1 MKSKSHFCSN
11 ILFHL
16 ILTIAIGLRAATC
29 HAFAP
34 DTYSASSVLA
44 SGRWV
49 KISVSTTGMHLIPAA
64 TLRQWGF
71 TSPDKVRVYGYGGNQ
86 LPDALTAENYIDDLP
101 EAPSEITSR
110 GLVFYARG
118 PVTWTESGTRKSH
131 SLNRFSAVGYYFLTE
146 ADGRKPL
153 PVAGTGVAASAPQ
166 TTFTCGLYHEVDL
179 VSPGATGHLMCGEDF
194 AYTPTRTF
202 DFQLTG
208 NTGSA
213 SVSVDCSF
221 VTKTRSSGSSLTFTA
236 NGRQLPSSSTDRI
249 DATPDGLHGRRT
261 VTRKEFDLDTDRLSL
276 GISYSSASSTEL
288 ARLDYI
294 TVNYQRHIALD
305 GGKLDFTATSTS
317 VRLAGATTST
327 RVWDVTD
334 LRHPMA
340 MNLTAADGGVA
351 WTNEYTGRRTYTAWN
366 DGASMPSP
374 TYVGTVANQD
384 LHALPQAD
392 MVIFTLPQL
401 RTEAER
407 LADMHRNESPSL
419 TVHVVEQEQ
428 VFNEFGS
435 GQPDPNAFRRMLKM
449 LHDRDGAPVLKYALL
464 MGRGSYDNRAI
475 TPDGQSLGRLRMPIW
490 ESEESLNN
498 DNSYTTDDIIAL
510 LDDDS
515 GINMPADKLTIA
527 VGRIPATSVAEA
539 RIAVDKIREYMTLR
553 PVHEW
558 KNRVLLLADDGNDG
572 IHMNQSE
579 TVCRNML
586 ANPDGDRLIYDK
598 VYIDAFERTGGQ
610 YPLARSE
617 FHRALDEGVMLW
629 CYIGHGSPTALTA
642 DGILTYSDINSMYLR
657 RYPILYAATCDF
669 VRWDRS
675 TASGA
680 ELLHFFDGGGT
691 IATVSATRPV
701 LISENGT
708 LSAALA
714 TEFTRTDDDGRF
726 RTIGEL
732 YRTAKNAIASNA
744 NKLRYVLMGDPA
756 LRIATPDNR
765 IIIESINGASP
776 DAETQL
782 TLQANETVTVKGYIT
797 ASDGSRRITDFSGI
811 MSLTLYDADY
821 STTSLGWG
829 SDGRR
834 VTFDQ
839 KGKMLYTGT
848 ARVDGGEFTL
858 RFAMPSQ
865 IAGNFRPAT
874 INMAAYSTAD
884 GDTREASG
892 TNRDIYVYGFD
903 GSTSDDNPPVIGTM
917 TLNHESFSSG
927 DNTNESPMLLA
938 TISDDRGINLSSAG
952 VGQQINV
959 TVDETGYHGDVARFF
974 TPDHDSDDRC
984 SGSIAYP
991 LENLAPG
998 HHTITLRVW
1007 DTAGNMAHRSLEC
1020 NVIPGLAPQIFDI
1033 YTDTNPASTEA
1044 RFYISHNRPDARM
1057 TVKVTVYNLLGQPVW
1072 SSSATGRSDM
1082 FTSSPL
1088 TWDLTDGA
1096 GRRVQRGI
1104 YVYRAE
1110 ISTAGGEFSS
1120 GSRKLAVTSR

>member
-1 MKSKSHFCSN
+1 
-11 ILFHL
+11 
-16 ILTIAIGLRAATC
+16 
-29 HAFAP
+29 
-34 DTYSASSVLA
+34 
-44 SGRWV
+44 
-49 KISVSTTGMHLIPAA
+49 
-64 TLRQWGF
+64 
-71 TSPDKVRVYGYGGNQ
+71 
-86 LPDALTAENYIDDLP
+86 
-101 EAPSEITSR
+101 
-110 GLVFYARG
+110 
-118 PVTWTESGTRKSH
+118 
-131 SLNRFSAVGYYFLTE
+131 
-146 ADGRKPL
+146 
-153 PVAGTGVAASAPQ
+153 
-166 TTFTCGLYHEVDL
+166 
-179 VSPGATGHLMCGEDF
+179 
-194 AYTPTRTF
+194 
-202 DFQLTG
+202 
-208 NTGSA
+208 
-213 SVSVDCSF
+213 
-221 VTKTRSSGSSLTFTA
+221 
-236 NGRQLPSSSTDRI
+236 
-249 DATPDGLHGRRT
+249 
-261 VTRKEFDLDTDRLSL
+261 
-276 GISYSSASSTEL
+276 
-288 ARLDYI
+288 
-294 TVNYQRHIALD
+294 
-305 GGKLDFTATSTS
+305 
-317 VRLAGATTST
+317 
-327 RVWDVTD
+327 
-334 LRHPMA
+334 MA

-374 TYVGTVANQD
+374 AYVGTVVNQD

-475 TPDGQSLGRLRMPIW
+475 TPDGQSLGRLRMPLW

-776 DAETQL
+776 DAEAQL

-848 ARVDGGEFTL
+848 AGSTAASSRSASPCRRDRRQLPARHDQHGGILHRRRRHPRGLGYQPQHICVRL
-858 RFAMPSQ
+858 RRLHIRRQSAGDRHHDPQSRIVLVGRQ
-865 IAGNFRPAT
+865 HQRIAHALGYNQRRPRHQPVVGRRRPA
-874 INMAAYSTAD
+874 D
-884 GDTREASG
+884 Q
-892 TNRDIYVYGFD
+892 RD
-903 GSTSDDNPPVIGTM
+903 
-917 TLNHESFSSG
+917 
-927 DNTNESPMLLA
+927 
-938 TISDDRGINLSSAG
+938 
-952 VGQQINV
+952 
-959 TVDETGYHGDVARFF
+959 
-974 TPDHDSDDRC
+974 
-984 SGSIAYP
+984 
-991 LENLAPG
+991 
-998 HHTITLRVW
+998 
-1007 DTAGNMAHRSLEC
+1007 
-1020 NVIPGLAPQIFDI
+1020 
-1033 YTDTNPASTEA
+1033 
-1044 RFYISHNRPDARM
+1044 
-1057 TVKVTVYNLLGQPVW
+1057 
-1072 SSSATGRSDM
+1072 
-1082 FTSSPL
+1082 
-1088 TWDLTDGA
+1088 
-1096 GRRVQRGI
+1096 GRRNRLPRRRGP
-1104 YVYRAE
+1104 VLHPRP
-1110 ISTAGGEFSS
+1110 
-1120 GSRKLAVTSR
+1120 